1 MINLR
6 TIRPLDRQT
15 IIDSVK
21 KTTRLVSVEEG
32 WPQFGVGAEIAATIV
47 ESFVCVLL
55 MLVLLFQS
63 TKQLAG
69 DAFNYL
75 DAPIERVT
83 GVDIPMPYAL
93 NLEKASVPQIEN
105 IVNAV
110 KRVTYR
116 KK

>member
-1 MINLR
+1 M
-6 TIRPLDRQT
+6 
-15 IIDSVK
+15 
-21 KTTRLVSVEEG
+21 
-32 WPQFGVGAEIAATIV
+32 
-47 ESFVCVLL
+47 
-55 MLVLLFQS
+55 
-63 TKQLAG
+63 AG